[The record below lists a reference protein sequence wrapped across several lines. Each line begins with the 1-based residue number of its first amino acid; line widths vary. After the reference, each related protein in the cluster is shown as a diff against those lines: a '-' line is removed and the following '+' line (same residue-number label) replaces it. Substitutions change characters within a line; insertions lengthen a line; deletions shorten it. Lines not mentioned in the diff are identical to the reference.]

1 MKAKEIR
8 ERTDEALTELHKQL
22 EKQLF
27 DGRFKNYT
35 NRLND
40 TASIR
45 RARKDLARVKTIL
58 TQRQIEAGQTA
69 AESASAAEGKG

>member
-8 ERTDEALTELHKQL
+8 EPTDEALNELHKQL

-58 TQRQIEAGQTA
+58 TQRENAAGQQQA
-69 AESASAAEGKG
+69 AASEGKG